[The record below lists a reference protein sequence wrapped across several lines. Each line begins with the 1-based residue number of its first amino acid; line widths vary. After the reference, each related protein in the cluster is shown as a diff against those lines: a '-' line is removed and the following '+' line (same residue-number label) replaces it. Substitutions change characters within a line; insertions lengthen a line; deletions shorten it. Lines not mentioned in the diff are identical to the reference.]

1 MKYIFC
7 DTSALMQ
14 SPEGVNNL
22 LKKEEATAL
31 VCSVVLDELDKH
43 KDGSDT
49 ERKYKAR
56 QAIKLLNKLEE
67 EDRVIIAVKEDAI
80 LPNNFD
86 MRVPD
91 NKILACLKAMK
102 DILKTI
108 DIDLLTYDNG
118 MKIKAKLLG
127 MPTIVIE
134 DEEEEA
140 YKGYVDIYG
149 NEEEVYAQICDFE
162 DHKTLRQ
169 NQYVIVHQRENENE
183 EYDVYALR
191 YNGKELVDTIDPKK
205 SKCPVKTMSKREM
218 DRLADGLHQGI
229 ILTIPDYKYKSLDEV
244 LAMAPQFLVLLDHLE
259 DPHNLGAIIRTCEAA
274 GVDAIVMPK
283 DRQVQVNGTVM
294 KTSAG
299 TLDNVNIVSVTNL
312 ANTIDELKDAG
323 FWIVGTTLLDSV
335 DYRSVDYSSKIAL
348 VIGNEGSGMSRLV
361 SKKCDY
367 LVKIPMYGKTNSL
380 NASVAS
386 GIMIYEVV
394 RNRK

>member
-1 MKYIFC
+1 MLVYGRNVAK
-7 DTSALMQ
+7 
-14 SPEGVNNL
+14 EL
-22 LKKEEATAL
+22 LGKNRKIEKIILQENF
-31 VCSVVLDELDKH
+31 
-43 KDGSDT
+43 SDN
-49 ERKYKAR
+49 E
-56 QAIKLLNKLEE
+56 
-67 EDRVIIAVKEDAI
+67 IIA
-80 LPNNFD
+80 L
-86 MRVPD
+86 
-91 NKILACLKAMK
+91 
-102 DILKTI
+102 
-108 DIDLLTYDNG
+108 
-118 MKIKAKLLG
+118 
-127 MPTIVIE
+127 IE
-134 DEEEEA
+134 
-140 YKGYVDIYG
+140 
-149 NEEEVYAQICDFE
+149 
-162 DHKTLRQ
+162 
-169 NQYVIVHQRENENE
+169 
-183 EYDVYALR
+183 
-191 YNGKELVDTIDPKK
+191 K

-244 LAMAPQFLVLLDHLE
+244 LAMDPQFLVLLDHLE

-348 VIGNEGSGMSRLV
+348 VIGNEGLGMSRLV

>member
-1 MKYIFC
+1 MER
-7 DTSALMQ
+7 L
-14 SPEGVNNL
+14 
-22 LKKEEATAL
+22 
-31 VCSVVLDELDKH
+31 
-43 KDGSDT
+43 SD
-49 ERKYKAR
+49 R
-56 QAIKLLNKLEE
+56 
-67 EDRVIIAVKEDAI
+67 
-80 LPNNFD
+80 
-86 MRVPD
+86 
-91 NKILACLKAMK
+91 
-102 DILKTI
+102 
-108 DIDLLTYDNG
+108 
-118 MKIKAKLLG
+118 
-127 MPTIVIE
+127 
-134 DEEEEA
+134 
-140 YKGYVDIYG
+140 
-149 NEEEVYAQICDFE
+149 
-162 DHKTLRQ
+162 
-169 NQYVIVHQRENENE
+169 
-183 EYDVYALR
+183 
-191 YNGKELVDTIDPKK
+191 
-205 SKCPVKTMSKREM
+205 
-218 DRLADGLHQGI
+218 LHQGI

-244 LAMAPQFLVLLDHLE
+244 LAMDPQFLVLLDHLE